1 MCVSLA
7 SIYSTMSHA
16 VAVAST
22 NGKTMFLWYGWF
34 RIEMLQ
40 MLNENTES
48 TFNYSLTTYMQSSVE

>member
-22 NGKTMFLWYGWF
+22 NGKAMFLWYGWS

-48 TFNYSLTTYMQSSVE
+48 SLNYSLTTYMKSSVE